1 MKITTEGKWQTR
13 DGRPVRILC
22 VDRGGTNSPVIGLVY
37 YDNYDHVHEWSYEGR
52 ARVDGRHEPIQGL
65 DLIPAKPEPV
75 VEWGLLIDGDKFMPG
90 TSRMVAED
98 ALSRGSYGPAA
109 RLAKRTTT
117 TEIIEP

>member
-1 MKITTEGKWQTR
+1 MKITMEGKWQTR

-22 VDRGGTNSPVIGLVY
+22 VDRRGDWPVVGLVESVCPGHDNTDCWHSDGT
-37 YDNYDHVHEWSYEGR
+37 YDPSSKPHHN
-52 ARVDGRHEPIQGL
+52 

>member
-1 MKITTEGKWQTR
+1 MKIEVGGKYSSGGNPVRVICTDRRGRGEPIIGLISYGDGFDHLACWGP
-13 DGRPVRILC
+13 DGRSTVH
-22 VDRGGTNSPVIGLVY
+22 GG
-37 YDNYDHVHEWSYEGR
+37 H
-52 ARVDGRHEPIQGL
+52 